1 MDADKKK
8 GILAKAV
15 SLGKA
20 LLAGEDVSEERLQK
34 RMDICGACELVKIDG
49 FGNMNCGICGCKL
62 SGSKALI
69 NLARYEETGDYGCKH
84 PKGSQWK
91 SNGV

>member
-1 MDADKKK
+1 MDEKKKK
-8 GILAKAV
+8 GILSKAV

-34 RMDICGACELVKIDG
+34 RVDICGSCRLVKIDD
-49 FGNMNCGICGCKL
+49 FGNMNCGVCGCKL

-69 NLARYEETGDYGCKH
+69 NLARYEETGDYGCKQ
-84 PKGSQWK
+84 PEGSQWK
-91 SNGV
+91 KNGV